1 MDTGPKG
8 ENAVSIQGQ
17 LLRLSERR
25 EVWIYLRRGTL
36 WVADFVDGNGELI
49 EPEIW
54 FRFNCGSPGT
64 PHARRRMFLESALP
78 LSADIVA
85 KIENLHRG
93 AAAKRP
99 DHSSEHP
106 S

>member
-1 MDTGPKG
+1 MDTNPES
-8 ENAVSIQGQ
+8 ENEISIQGQ

-54 FRFNCGSPGT
+54 FRFNCGSPAT
-64 PHARRRMFLESALP
+64 SHARRRMFLESAVP
-78 LSADIVA
+78 LSPDIVA
-85 KIENLHRG
+85 KIENLHR
-93 AAAKRP
+93 AAAATRS